1 MSILILSTVR
11 SGSSQLLEAV
21 GKYYNKQVVF
31 EPTTPMYK
39 KSFKPEEDI
48 VKIVLQTLTTVELL
62 ELINRFNKTVLLDR
76 KDIIAQSESY
86 LNLWNNLEGRYNVS
100 YVDRGFTSSEIQ
112 ETVEK
117 FTEWKKKLSVIS
129 TKTSIPIV
137 YLEDLIKGKDIGIGY
152 DKTFFEPSHKLRK
165 KVNSL
170 I

>member
-11 SGSSQLLEAV
+11 SGSTQLLEAV

-39 KSFKPEEDI
+39 KSFKPQEDI

-62 ELINRFNKTVLLDR
+62 ELISKFDKTVLLDR
-76 KDIIAQSESY
+76 KDIVAQSESY
-86 LNLWNNLEGRYNVS
+86 LNLWNNLDGRYNVS
-100 YVDRGFTSSEIQ
+100 YIGKSFSENKIE
-112 ETVEK
+112 ETVKK

-165 KVNSL
+165 KVNPL

>member
-39 KSFKPEEDI
+39 KPFNPEEDI

-62 ELINRFNKTVLLDR
+62 ELINKFDKTILLDR

-86 LNLWNNLEGRYNVS
+86 LNLWNNLDGKYNVS
-100 YVDRGFTSSEIQ
+100 YVNIGFTDYEIQ
-112 ETVEK
+112 ETIKK
-117 FTEWKKKLSVIS
+117 FTLWKKKLDTIS

-137 YLEDLIKGKDIGIGY
+137 YLEDLIEGKEIGIGY
-152 DKTFFEPSHKLRK
+152 DKAFFEPSHKLRK
-165 KVNSL
+165 KRPSL
-170 I
+170 F